1 MGEPV
6 QAEAPPAAPRSR
18 RKVLA
23 IGIAFLVILVG
34 VAAAAVYY
42 LTLPTPFG
50 GAIKVGFNIFLT
62 RPIHSEGKK
71 SLKRIK
77 NVLKLIKGPGRL
89 HGPGKGEKLKL

>member
-1 MGEPV
+1 MSEPV

-50 GAIKVGFNIFLT
+50 GTIKIGFSIFLT
-62 RPIHSEGKK
+62 GQFHVEGKK
-71 SLKRIK
+71 LLKGIK
-77 NVLKLIKGPGRL
+77 TGLNLINGHCGVTV
-89 HGPGKGEKLKL
+89 PGKGLNIS